1 MSAMTYCYE
10 YPHPA
15 LTTDIVV
22 FQIEDRML
30 KVLLIKRGQDPHK
43 GKWALPGGFMDID
56 EGLDACAKRELEEE
70 TGLSGMYLEQLYTF
84 GAPQRD
90 PRERIVSVAYFAVL
104 RGTAHA
110 QAASD
115 AAEAKWFD
123 LSRLPRLAF
132 DHRTIVNMAYERLVA
147 KLHYS
152 TIALQFL
159 APKFSLGE
167 IQIVYE
173 TILNDNLDKRNFR
186 KGWLSKDCLEETAD
200 VRKEGNHRPAKLYRA
215 KQPAKVL
222 FLK

>member
-1 MSAMTYCYE
+1 MAYCYE

-43 GKWALPGGFMDID
+43 GKWALPGGFVDID
-56 EGLDACAKRELEEE
+56 EELDACAKRELEEE
-70 TGLSGMYLEQLYTF
+70 TGISGLYLEQLYTF

-90 PRERIVSVAYFAVL
+90 PRERIVSVAYFAVV
-104 RGTAHA
+104 RGTANA
-110 QAASD
+110 RAASD
-115 AAEAKWFD
+115 AAHAKWFD

-132 DHRTIVNMAYERLVA
+132 DHRTIVNMAHERLVA

>member
-1 MSAMTYCYE
+1 MSAMAYCYE

-43 GKWALPGGFMDID
+43 GKWALPGGFVDID
-56 EGLDACAKRELEEE
+56 EDLDACAKRELEEE
-70 TGLSGMYLEQLYTF
+70 TGISGLYLEQLYTF

-104 RGTAHA
+104 RGTANA
-110 QAASD
+110 RAASD
-115 AAEAKWFD
+115 AAQAKWFD

-132 DHRTIVNMAYERLVA
+132 DHRTIVNMAHERLVA
-147 KLHYS
+147 KLQYS

-186 KGWLSKDCLEETAD
+186 KGWLSKDCLEETAE

>member
-1 MSAMTYCYE
+1 MSAMAYCYE

-43 GKWALPGGFMDID
+43 GKWALPGGFVDID
-56 EGLDACAKRELEEE
+56 EELDACAKRELEEE
-70 TGLSGMYLEQLYTF
+70 TGISGMYLEQLYTF

-104 RGTAHA
+104 RGTANA
-110 QAASD
+110 RAASD
-115 AAEAKWFD
+115 AAQAKWFD

-132 DHRTIVNMAYERLVA
+132 DHRTIVNMAHERLVA
-147 KLHYS
+147 KLQYS

-186 KGWLSKDCLEETAD
+186 KGWLSKDCLEETAE